1 MTHTDPY
8 QTYIEGSFAGSNPV
22 RLVVALYEAAID
34 SVRRART
41 CFEQG
46 DIWGRGQAVSRAVN
60 ILAELISSLDH
71 SKGGEVSANLKRL
84 YDYMQRR
91 LLEAHAIKAKEPF
104 NEVEK
109 LLSDLLQAWVVV
121 AEQSTAPHVI
131 VEPEAPAPY
140 VPVEPEEPLTYAGY
154 LYEPAESFSRAAF
167 TF

>member
-1 MTHTDPY
+1 LTHQDPY
-8 QTYIEGSFAGSNPV
+8 QTYVEGSLLAGNPV
-22 RLVVALYEAAID
+22 RLVVALYEGAID

-71 SKGGEVSANLKRL
+71 TKGGEVSANLKRL

-91 LLEAHAIKAKEPF
+91 LLEAHATKTKEPF
-104 NEVEK
+104 DEVEK
-109 LLSDLLQAWVVV
+109 LLGELLEAWVVV
-121 AEQSTAPHVI
+121 AEQSAASQPI
-131 VEPEAPAPY
+131 QQPEAPAPY
-140 VPVEPEEPLTYAGY
+140 APVESEEPLTYAGY
-154 LYEPAESFSRAAF
+154 LYEPAETFSRAAF

>member
-8 QTYIEGSFAGSNPV
+8 QTYIEGSFLGTNPV
-22 RLVVALYEAAID
+22 RLIVALYEGAID
-34 SVRRART
+34 SVGRART
-41 CFEQG
+41 CFEHG

-71 SKGGEVSANLKRL
+71 TKGGEMSANLKRL

-91 LLEAHAIKAKEPF
+91 LLEAHATKTKEPF

-109 LLSDLLQAWVVV
+109 LLSDLLEAWVVV
-121 AEQSTAPHVI
+121 AEQNVAPQPMQQS
-131 VEPEAPAPY
+131 ETPAPY
-140 VPVEPEEPLTYAGY
+140 AAAEPEERLIYAGY
-154 LYEPAESFSRAAF
+154 LYEPAETFSRAAF

>member
-8 QTYIEGSFAGSNPV
+8 QTYIEGNYLSSNPV
-22 RLVVALYEAAID
+22 RLVVALYEGAIE

-71 SKGGEVSANLKRL
+71 SKGGAVSANLKRL

-91 LLEAHAIKAKEPF
+91 LLEAHATKAKEPF

-121 AEQSTAPHVI
+121 AGENAAPQAI
-131 VEPEAPAPY
+131 VESEAPAAY
-140 VPVEPEEPLTYAGY
+140 APVEPEEPLTYGGY
-154 LYEPAESFSRAAF
+154 LYEPAETFSRAAF

>member
-8 QTYIEGSFAGSNPV
+8 QTYIEGSFLGENPI

-60 ILAELISSLDH
+60 ILAELIASLDH
-71 SKGGEVSANLKRL
+71 NKGGELSGNLKRL

-91 LLEAHAIKAKEPF
+91 LLEAHATKAKEPF
-104 NEVEK
+104 DEVEK
-109 LLSDLLQAWVVV
+109 LLSDLLSAWVVV
-121 AEQSTAPHVI
+121 AEQSAAPQVMQ
-131 VEPEAPAPY
+131 ETEALVPSA
-140 VPVEPEEPLTYAGY
+140 PVEPEESLTYAGY
-154 LYEPAESFSRAAF
+154 LYEPVESFSRAAF